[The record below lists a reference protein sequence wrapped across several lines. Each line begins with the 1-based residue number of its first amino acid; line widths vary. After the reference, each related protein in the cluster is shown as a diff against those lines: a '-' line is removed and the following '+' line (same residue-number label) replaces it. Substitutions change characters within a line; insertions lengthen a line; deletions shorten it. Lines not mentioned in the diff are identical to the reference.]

1 MITIIAGTNRPG
13 SNTAHVARAVEACY
27 RRRGVP
33 AQVMDLSLLPSGAFL
48 PEAYGRKPEAL
59 GAFTESV
66 WQSAGLVV
74 VTPEYNGS
82 FPGALKYFIDLLKF
96 PESFEAKP
104 VAFVGLSSGQW
115 GALRAVEQLQ
125 QIFAY
130 RNAHLLPERVFLPSI
145 RDVLDGAGDLPEGE
159 LTQRLE
165 VQAEAMV
172 RFVHRL
178 KGVDLGAPAGHA
190 RAYAARLGVCSWS
203 LQPETPEMLVQKLE
217 EIGIKRIQLWLD
229 PLREKPAVWGQA
241 PEVLAKAGVTVVSGM
256 FGCVGEDY
264 TTLDSIRRT
273 GGVVPDHTWEQNWA
287 NIQENARLAQR
298 LGLSYV
304 AFHAGFLPHDPQAP
318 EFARLVERLRRI
330 AHVFGE
336 AGITLGLETG
346 QESAAT
352 LREFLGH
359 LDCPN
364 VGVNF
369 DPANM
374 ILYDQGNPVFA
385 LRLLG
390 PWVKQCHLKDAT
402 RTRQPGTWG
411 EEVPLG
417 TGQVNWRGFFATLA
431 GMGFTGN
438 LCIEREA
445 GQQRVADIL
454 TARKL
459 VETLP

>member
-13 SNTAHVARAVEACY
+13 SNTAQVARAVEACY
-27 RRRGVP
+27 RRRGVA
-33 AQVMDLSLLPSGAFL
+33 AQVVDLGLLPAAAFA
-48 PEAYGRKPEAL
+48 PESYAEKPEAL
-59 GAFTESV
+59 RPFTEAV
-66 WQSAGLVV
+66 LQSAGVVV

-96 PESFEAKP
+96 PESFQGRPA
-104 VAFVGLSSGQW
+104 AFVGLSSGQW

-130 RNAHLLPERVFLPSI
+130 RNAHLLPERVFLPGI
-145 RDVLDGAGDLPEGE
+145 REVLDGAGQFKNGE
-159 LTQRLE
+159 LAQRLE
-165 VQAEAMV
+165 AQAEAFV
-172 RFVHRL
+172 RFIHQLTGR
-178 KGVDLGAPAGHA
+178 DLTAPAGYA
-190 RAYAARLGVCSWS
+190 RRYVPKLGVCSWS
-203 LQPETPEMLVQKLE
+203 LQAETPEALVEKLE
-217 EIGIKRIQLWLD
+217 ATGLKRIQLWLD
-229 PLREKPAVWGQA
+229 PLREKPAVWGKA
-241 PEVLAKAGVTVVSGM
+241 PEVLARAGVTVVSGM

-264 TTLDSIRRT
+264 TTLESIRRT

-287 NIQENARLAQR
+287 NIQENARLAR
-298 LGLSYV
+298 ALGIPYV
-304 AFHAGFLPHDPQAP
+304 AFHAGFLPHDPRAA
-318 EFARLVERLRRI
+318 EFGKLVERLRRI
-330 AHVFGE
+330 AGLFGE

-359 LDCPN
+359 LGCAN

-385 LRLLG
+385 LRVLG

-402 RTRQPGTWG
+402 RTLQPGTWG

-417 TGQVNWRGFFATLA
+417 TGQVNWRGFFQTLA
-431 GMGFTGN
+431 EMGFQGN

-445 GQQRVADIL
+445 GQQRVADII
-454 TARKL
+454 TARQL
-459 VETLP
+459 VESLP

>member
-33 AQVMDLSLLPSGAFL
+33 AQVMDLGLLPPAAFAPGAY
-48 PEAYGRKPEAL
+48 AQKPEAL
-59 GAFTESV
+59 APFTESIL
-66 WQSAGLVV
+66 QSAGVVV

-82 FPGALKYFIDLLKF
+82 FPGVLKYFIDLLKF
-96 PESFEAKP
+96 PESFQARP
-104 VAFVGLSSGQW
+104 VAFVGLSNGQW
-115 GALRAVEQLQ
+115 GALRAVEHLQ

-130 RNAHLLPERVFLPSI
+130 RNAHLLPERVFLPGI
-145 RDVLDGAGDLPEGE
+145 RDCLDGAGDLNQEG
-159 LTQRLE
+159 LAQRLE
-165 VQAEAMV
+165 AQAEAFV
-172 RFVHRL
+172 RFIHKL
-178 KGVDLGAPAGHA
+178 TGVDLTAPAGHA
-190 RAYAARLGVCSWS
+190 RRYVPHLGVCSWS
-203 LQPETPEMLVQKLE
+203 LQPETPEILVEKLE
-217 EIGIKRIQLWLD
+217 ELGLKRLQLWLD
-229 PLREKPAVWGQA
+229 PLREKPAVWGRA
-241 PEVLAKAGVTVVSGM
+241 PELLARAGVTVVSGM

-264 TTLDSIRRT
+264 STLESIRRT

-298 LGLSYV
+298 LGLKYV
-304 AFHAGFLPHDPQAP
+304 AFHAGFLPHDAQAP
-318 EFARLVERLRRI
+318 EFAKLVERLRRI
-330 AHVFGE
+330 AQLFGE

-352 LREFLGH
+352 LREFLVH
-359 LDCPN
+359 LGCPN

-411 EEVPLG
+411 EEVPVG
-417 TGQVNWRGFFATLA
+417 TGQVNWRGFFQTLSEI
-431 GMGFTGN
+431 GFHGN

-454 TARKL
+454 AARRW